1 MWIFRLLWEVC
12 EHTLIPT
19 AIMVSL
25 IVSIY
30 FLISAIKENKANP
43 DAISKN
49 SIIFRVVFLIVSLIA
64 VVGAVID
71 FKLQFAIY
79 LLPGVLIATWVI
91 SLCVFLSAKKKIS
104 VDATSIPESS
114 FKARKI
120 FFIVSSII
128 TGLFVVIVISFIT
141 LFVIGIAYM

>member
-1 MWIFRLLWEVC
+1 MRIFRLFGEMC
-12 EHTLIPT
+12 AHTLIPT

-30 FLISAIKENKANP
+30 FLISAIKENKFSP
-43 DAISKN
+43 DAISKK

-64 VVGAVID
+64 VVGEAIAFKAQFVISV
-71 FKLQFAIY
+71 
-79 LLPGVLIATWVI
+79 LPGVLIATWVI

-104 VDATSIPESS
+104 EDATSMPESS

-128 TGLFVVIVISFIT
+128 TGLFVVIAISFMT